1 VVDVVVRA
9 QFRVFL
15 NTEFT
20 EYAEKGTEREER
32 KADPSLRSLRGSGL
46 AG

>member
-1 VVDVVVRA
+1 VVDGAVGVRA
-9 QFRVFL
+9 RVFL

-32 KADPSLRSLRGSGL
+32 KADPSLRSLRGSGQ